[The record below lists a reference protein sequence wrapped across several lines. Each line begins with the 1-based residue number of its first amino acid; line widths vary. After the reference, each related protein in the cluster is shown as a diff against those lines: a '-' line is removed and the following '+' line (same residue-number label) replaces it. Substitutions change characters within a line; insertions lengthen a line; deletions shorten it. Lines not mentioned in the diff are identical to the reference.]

1 MSKIAKALEKA
12 KKLRQSRGTQG
23 QRLDIQA
30 SVEALRLTHH
40 RPENSRIKAIRLNN
54 IHLEKHR
61 IFTFLD
67 HALATDRYNLLCT
80 EILQKTRAKGH
91 NTIMVTSCVEG
102 EGKTVTAINLATS
115 IARKPQHTALLVD
128 ADLRNPKVQ
137 QYLGFHTQ
145 KGLSHYLEKD
155 AAIPGLLINP
165 GLPRMSVIAAGQTH
179 LRSTEILSSPKMEKL
194 VQEMKSRYPDRYV
207 IFDCP
212 PILSV
217 ADSLV
222 FTTYVDGIILVVEA
236 NKTQAKQIKQAV
248 ELLKEGLLLGL
259 VMNKSRASFKG
270 YYY

>member
-1 MSKIAKALEKA
+1 
-12 KKLRQSRGTQG
+12 
-23 QRLDIQA
+23 
-30 SVEALRLTHH
+30 
-40 RPENSRIKAIRLNN
+40 
-54 IHLEKHR
+54 
-61 IFTFLD
+61 
-67 HALATDRYNLLCT
+67 
-80 EILQKTRAKGH
+80 
-91 NTIMVTSCVEG
+91 
-102 EGKTVTAINLATS
+102 
-115 IARKPQHTALLVD
+115 VD

-137 QYLGFHTQ
+137 KYLSFHAQ

-155 AAIPGLLINP
+155 ESIPGLLINP
-165 GLPRMSVIAAGQTH
+165 GIPRMAVIAAGQTH

-212 PILSV
+212 PVLSV

-222 FTTYVDGIILVVEA
+222 FSSYVDGIILVVEA

-248 ELLKEGLLLGL
+248 ELLKEGFLLGL